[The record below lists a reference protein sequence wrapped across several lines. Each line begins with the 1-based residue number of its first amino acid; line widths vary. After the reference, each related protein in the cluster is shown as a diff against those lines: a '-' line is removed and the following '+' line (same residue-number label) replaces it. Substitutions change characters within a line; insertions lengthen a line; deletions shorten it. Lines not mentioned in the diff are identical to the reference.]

1 MTPSRVIIVDDHKI
15 IREGL
20 RLLVERE
27 PDLCVVGEAENG
39 RAAWELVRRAA
50 PHVLLMDVGMPDMN
64 GVEATRRIHAEFPA
78 VRILALTMHAD
89 RQYLQEMLSAGA
101 SGYLLKDC
109 ASEELVNAIRV
120 VVDGQTYLSPRIAG
134 MMVDDW
140 VQREPGP
147 RMLAALTPR
156 EREVLQLLA
165 EGHSAREIADRI
177 GVSTKTV
184 ETHRKHMMT
193 KLGVHSVAELT
204 RIAIR
209 EGLTPLEN

>member
-1 MTPSRVIIVDDHKI
+1 MNPSRILLVDDHQI

-27 PDLCVVGEAENG
+27 PDLCVVGEADNG
-39 RAAWELVRRAA
+39 RDACELVRRAA

-78 VRILALTMHAD
+78 VRILALTMHAN
-89 RQYLQEMLSAGA
+89 RQYLQEMLRAGA

-109 ASEELVNAIRV
+109 ASEELVTAIRV
-120 VVDGQTYLSPRIAG
+120 VLDGQTYLSPQIAG
-134 MMVDDW
+134 AIVEDW
-140 VQREPGP
+140 VGREPGP
-147 RMLAALTPR
+147 HLLSSLTQR
-156 EREVLQLLA
+156 EREVLQMLA
-165 EGHSAREIADRI
+165 EGHVARVIGERI

-184 ETHRKHMMT
+184 DTHRKHIMT
-193 KLGVHSVAELT
+193 KLGAQSVAELT

-209 EGLTPLEN
+209 EGLTRLEI